1 MADIYSSIGE
11 EFDRLNILENI
22 ANISN
27 ELSEEQSKPKE
38 EQDREKQLKLIN
50 KQFMIGLK
58 LSTGFNRFW

>member
-22 ANISN
+22 ANVSN
-27 ELSEEQSKPKE
+27 ELNEEQSKPKE

>member
-27 ELSEEQSKPKE
+27 ELNEEQSKPKE

-50 KQFMIGLK
+50 KQFIIGLK

>member
-11 EFDRLNILENI
+11 EFDRLNVLENI
-22 ANISN
+22 ADISN
-27 ELSEEQSKPKE
+27 ELNEEQSKPKE

>member
-27 ELSEEQSKPKE
+27 ELNEEQSKPKE